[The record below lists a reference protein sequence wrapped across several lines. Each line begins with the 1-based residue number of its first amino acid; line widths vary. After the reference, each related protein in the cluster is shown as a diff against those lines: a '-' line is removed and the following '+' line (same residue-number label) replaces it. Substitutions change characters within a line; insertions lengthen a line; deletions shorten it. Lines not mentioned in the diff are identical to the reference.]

1 MKLNILCSDCHFD
14 SVSDGGEIFQIFRG
28 ICHKYYFSV
37 TRGPCC
43 SRRCSRTPHCSL
55 LTDKCSGMPLPS
67 GLPQPTPPSSS
78 RAGWSRTRRRRS
90 SAWSTS
96 CSATLS
102 STSAYSLGCSTG
114 RTGPGGGAPSSTE
127 GRTPGLKYV
136 RIRIW
141 LVVRIQYGRI

>member
-1 MKLNILCSDCHFD
+1 MIVILTVFLM
-14 SVSDGGEIFQIFRG
+14 GGEIFQIFRG

-102 STSAYSLGCSTG
+102 STSAYSPGCSTG